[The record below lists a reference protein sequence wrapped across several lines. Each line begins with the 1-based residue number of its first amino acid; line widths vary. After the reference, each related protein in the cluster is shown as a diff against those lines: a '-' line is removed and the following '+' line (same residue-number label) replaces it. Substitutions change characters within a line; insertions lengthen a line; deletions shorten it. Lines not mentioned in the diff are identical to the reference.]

1 MQTLG
6 TDDTDRLEKSVGIVT
21 PQVCHITDPINLSS
35 GESLSSYSLVYET
48 YGELNRQRSNAIL
61 ICHALTGDH
70 HAAGYHSEAD
80 TKPGW
85 WDSCIGPG
93 KPIDTNKFYVVAL
106 NNLGGCSGST
116 GPNSI
121 NPDTNLPYGPSFPM
135 VTVKDWVKTQAKL
148 SDALGIKQWLAV
160 VGGSLGGMQAM
171 QWTIDYPERIKHCV
185 VVAAVSKL
193 STQNIAFNEV
203 ARQAIL
209 SDPNFF
215 EGHYVA
221 QNAVPATGLKI
232 ARMLGH
238 ITYLSDA
245 GMKTKFGR
253 DLKQSNLHYSYE
265 TDFEIESYLRYQGEQ
280 FIGRFDANTYLRMG
294 KALDYFD
301 PAADF
306 DNQLEQCFTKTS
318 ARFLVVSFTSDWRF
332 SPERSQ
338 EIVAALVKAGKAV
351 SYANVTTDYG
361 HDAFLM
367 PVPDYVNVLTAYLN
381 NAYTVDVEEQK

>member
-1 MQTLG
+1 
-6 TDDTDRLEKSVGIVT
+6 
-21 PQVCHITDPINLSS
+21 
-35 GESLSSYSLVYET
+35 
-48 YGELNRQRSNAIL
+48 
-61 ICHALTGDH
+61 
-70 HAAGYHSEAD
+70 
-80 TKPGW
+80 
-85 WDSCIGPG
+85 
-93 KPIDTNKFYVVAL
+93 
-106 NNLGGCSGST
+106 
-116 GPNSI
+116 
-121 NPDTNLPYGPSFPM
+121 M

-171 QWTIDYPERIKHCV
+171 QWTIDYPDRIKHCV

-203 ARQAIL
+203 A
-209 SDPNFF
+209 
-215 EGHYVA
+215 
-221 QNAVPATGLKI
+221 
-232 ARMLGH
+232 
-238 ITYLSDA
+238 SDA

-367 PVPDYVNVLTAYLN
+367 PVSDYVNVLTAYLN

>member
-1 MQTLG
+1 MLTSDMSEQ
-6 TDDTDRLEKSVGIVT
+6 SVGVVT
-21 PQVCHITDPINLSS
+21 PQVCHIGEPIELCS
-35 GESLSSYSLVYET
+35 GERLSRYSLVYEV
-48 YGELNRQRSNAIL
+48 YGKLNSQRNNAIL

-70 HAAGYHSEAD
+70 HAAGYHSEDDA
-80 TKPGW
+80 KPGW

-116 GPNSI
+116 GPTSI
-121 NPDTNLPYGPSFPM
+121 NPETNQAYGPSFPM
-135 VTVKDWVKTQAKL
+135 VTVKDWVRTQVKL
-148 SDALGIKQWLAV
+148 SDELGIDQWLAV

-171 QWTIDYPERIKHCV
+171 QWTMDYPERIKHCV
-185 VVAAVSKL
+185 VIAAASKL

-209 SDPNFF
+209 SDPDFA
-215 EGHYVA
+215 EGDYA
-221 QNAVPATGLKI
+221 ARDMLPATGLKL

-245 GMKTKFGR
+245 GMKAKFGR

-280 FIGRFDANTYLRMG
+280 FVGKFDANTYLRMG

-306 DNQLEQCFTKTS
+306 GNKLEQCFAKTS

-338 EIVAALVKAGKAV
+338 EIVTALVKAGRAV
-351 SYANVTTDYG
+351 SYANVTTNYG

-367 PVPDYVNVLTAYLN
+367 PVPEYMNVLTAYLD
-381 NAYTVDVEEQK
+381 NAYKVDVREQNL